1 VAGCAV
7 IGTVISLLLAFPF
20 GRLVDRYAAPVGSPS
35 ASPRWHSRSSRW
47 QRPSAK
53 TPRVMATPLLAIGQ
67 TGPNYFALY
76 LGAVVLAVLGA
87 LAVLPIK
94 NVR

>member
-1 VAGCAV
+1 MLVVATLVSGCGKLAYYTAGLFYQDRSAPNSGSLRAPWPAV
-7 IGTVISLLLAFPF
+7 PSS
-20 GRLVDRYAAPVGSPS
+20 AP
-35 ASPRWHSRSSRW
+35 
-47 QRPSAK
+47 RPSAK

-67 TGPNYFALY
+67 TGPNYFVLY